1 MHSMTVYNRRIVEA
15 YNANTVEHVLTV
27 LLDRVILLPI
37 GYTHVQINRAGGIYE
52 ERTVSALG
60 KIGKCKT

>member
-1 MHSMTVYNRRIVEA
+1 MFLFRLEREHNTFL